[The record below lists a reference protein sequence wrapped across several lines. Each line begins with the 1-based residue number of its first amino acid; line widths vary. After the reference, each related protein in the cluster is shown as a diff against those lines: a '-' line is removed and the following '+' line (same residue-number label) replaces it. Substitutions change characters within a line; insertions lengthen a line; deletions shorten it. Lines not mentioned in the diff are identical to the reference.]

1 MNVLEALANLPH
13 KDGAGLLREDK
24 VVVEDALKE
33 LAAVDAAKRPKK
45 GKSSQKLNS

>member
-13 KDGAGLLREDK
+13 KDGAGLLGEDK

-33 LAAVDAAKRPKK
+33 LAAVDAGKTAKRGKNNNKK
-45 GKSSQKLNS
+45 N